1 MATRR
6 LKANKIQDAIQKA
19 QRVGEAEDKFTID
32 GCEVVLRSLQPG
44 EYQAVLD
51 EIEDLEDS
59 AYMNGY
65 RFGHL
70 SRSLIEIN
78 GESLREFDFIEVD
91 IEEEVDGVKQTKTI
105 ALERHKFVAD
115 YILASWSI
123 PAIETAFRKFGEVVD
138 LSETKAVDGI
148 EFRLPDETPE
158 DKLRRLLSEAKELE
172 GQIPFELVARILNEV
187 GYMSRSSKEE
197 LESVDARLANVTPE
211 TDSMGSAATPQ
222 AASRQAAAATPSQV
236 QPPVRPPRVP
246 LNQGPVSV
254 PIPLTQTVTRAGPA
268 QSGPPEELRA
278 QPVIPLSPEVI
289 RRARELEALEGG
301 PQGSATSNYQNEVER
316 LNSGSSSGPA
326 IQSSTRVAES
336 VPGQAVTSSV
346 GAPKVDPNSLGSI
359 LDRSPT
365 GGVNPRYRPP
375 PRV

>member
-19 QRVGEAEDKFTID
+19 QRVGEAEEKFTID

-51 EIEDLEDS
+51 EIEDLEDA

-78 GESLREFDFIEVD
+78 GESLREFDFIEVED
-91 IEEEVDGVKQTKTI
+91 EVEVDGVKQLKPI
-105 ALERHKFVAD
+105 ALERHKFIAD

-123 PAIETAFRKFGEVVD
+123 PAIEAAFRKFGDVVD
-138 LSETKAVDGI
+138 LADAKAVQGI
-148 EFRLPDETPE
+148 EFRLPEETPE
-158 DKLRRLLSEAKELE
+158 DKFRRLLTEAKDLE
-172 GQIPFELVARILNEV
+172 GQIPFELVSRILNEV
-187 GYMSRSSKEE
+187 GYMSKSSKEE
-197 LESVDARLANVTPE
+197 LESVDARLASVAAE
-211 TDSMGSAATPQ
+211 TDSSGSPVTPQ
-222 AASRQAAAATPSQV
+222 ELSSPVSTTTPSQV
-236 QPPVRPPRVP
+236 RSAPRVARVP
-246 LNQGPVSV
+246 LNQTPVSV
-254 PIPLTQTVTRAGPA
+254 PTQVVRTE
-268 QSGPPEELRA
+268 PEEARRPA
-278 QPVIPLSPEVI
+278 IPLSPEVI
-289 RRARELEALEGG
+289 RRARELEALEGNLPTTG
-301 PQGSATSNYQNEVER
+301 VTTQSYQGETEH
-316 LNSGSSSGPA
+316 LSGSSTGPA

-336 VPGQAVTSSV
+336 VPGTAAVSSV
-346 GAPKVDPNSLGSI
+346 ATPRVDPNSLGSI
-359 LDRSPT
+359 LDRGPS